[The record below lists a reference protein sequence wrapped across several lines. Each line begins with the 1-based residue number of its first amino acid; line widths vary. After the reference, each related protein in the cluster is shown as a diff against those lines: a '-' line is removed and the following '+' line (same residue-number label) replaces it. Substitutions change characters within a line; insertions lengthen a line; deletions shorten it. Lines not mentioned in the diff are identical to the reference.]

1 MSGNSAEPIRWLER
15 NSLKIQKKEKT
26 VHIPRKYNR
35 DESNNGE
42 DYVEDMNE
50 NIGTFV
56 HIFNT
61 DDIDNIDDL
70 PKTELTR
77 EDIDRMLSELED

>member
-1 MSGNSAEPIRWLER
+1 M
-15 NSLKIQKKEKT
+15 
-26 VHIPRKYNR
+26 HIPRKYNSDDNQNGDHL
-35 DESNNGE
+35 DEEGFVIGHNDDQE